1 MKKVLFILM
10 AAAAVACSGTADNSY
25 TVSGKFNT
33 FDSDS
38 VWLLTENLDYIAAV
52 PSTDGGFEFKGNI
65 ESPKIAIVAIDRFG
79 ESTGCVLILEPGN
92 LKMSAVLDSFYVANG
107 TKANDRFS
115 EFMTMN
121 YKVSLKIK
129 ETGGRATDELMSMI
143 DGIEEKMKNDLMD
156 NLDNFYGLFCVERLA
171 SRDDPESTRIFLD
184 KFPESVKSSEWWNRL
199 SHEVDGLMSFGL
211 GKPYADF
218 TQNDPDGNP
227 VTASKVISDP
237 KNRYVLIDFW
247 ASWCGPCMS
256 ELPDMR
262 EAYAKYSSKGFEILA
277 VSLDQ
282 DRDSWVNAIK
292 NEEMDWIHVSDLQY
306 WNNAVARQY
315 GINSIPSNFLIDCKT
330 GLIVSKGLRRKMLEN
345 TLSDLLE

>member
-1 MKKVLFILM
+1 MKKILFILM
-10 AAAAVACSGTADNSY
+10 AAAAVACSGTTDNSY
-25 TVSGKFNT
+25 TVSGKFNV
-33 FDSDS
+33 FDADS
-38 VWLLTENLDYIAAV
+38 VWLLTENLDYITAV
-52 PSTDGGFEFKGNI
+52 PSTDGSFEIKGNV
-65 ESPKIAIVAIDRFG
+65 ENPEIAIVATDRFG
-79 ESTGCVLILEPGN
+79 ESAGCVLILEPGN
-92 LKMSAVLDSFYVANG
+92 LKMSAVMDSFYVANG
-107 TKANDRFS
+107 TKANDKFS
-115 EFMTMN
+115 EFLMLN
-121 YKVSLKIK
+121 YKITLKIK

-143 DGIEEKMKNDLMD
+143 DGVEEKIKGDLMD

-184 KFPESVKSSEWWNRL
+184 KFPKSVKESEWWNKL
-199 SHEVDGLMSFGL
+199 SDEVDGLMSFGL
-211 GKPYADF
+211 GKPYQDF

-247 ASWCGPCMS
+247 ASWCGPCMR
-256 ELPDMR
+256 ELPDMK

-282 DRDSWVNAIK
+282 DRDSWLKTIK
-292 NEEMDWIHVSDLQY
+292 DEEMNWIHVSDLQY

-315 GINSIPSNFLIDCKT
+315 GINSIPSNFLIDCET
-330 GLIVSKGLRRKMLEN
+330 GLIVSKGLRGRMLAN